1 MSFVLWQADA
11 GVGVASARQVLRAD
25 EVAPLQEANA
35 LVQALA
41 QTCQGQTRRLQ
52 NELEAAHRGGLAQG
66 LEDGRRLAQQELA
79 QALAG
84 LEVKAAQE
92 RDQQRAAV
100 AALALQ
106 VARKI
111 IGELP
116 QAERLSALAAHAAQE
131 LLPAR
136 TLRLHVAPA
145 MVEAVRER
153 VAALA
158 QPATG
163 LVHARV
169 LADPGLGPDACRL
182 ETDLGS
188 ADASL
193 QAQLDRLASALGVGP
208 TP

>member
-1 MSFVLWQADA
+1 MSFVLWQVDA
-11 GVGVASARQVLRAD
+11 GMGVASARQVLRAD

-41 QTCQGQTRRLQ
+41 QACHGQSRRLQ
-52 NELEAAHRGGLAQG
+52 TELEAAHRRGLTQG
-66 LEDGRRLAQQELA
+66 LEEGRRQAQQELA
-79 QALAG
+79 QALAS
-84 LEVKAAQE
+84 LEAKAAQE

-111 IGELP
+111 LGELP

-145 MVEAVRER
+145 MLEPVRER
-153 VAALA
+153 LAALA

-163 LVHARV
+163 LVQARV

-193 QAQLDRLASALGVGP
+193 QAQLERLASALGVGP
-208 TP
+208 AA

>member
-11 GVGVASARQVLRAD
+11 AVGVASARQVLRAD

-52 NELEAAHRGGLAQG
+52 NELEAAHRRGLAQG
-66 LEDGRRLAQQELA
+66 LEDGRRQAQQELA

-84 LEVKAAQE
+84 LEAKAAQE

-163 LVHARV
+163 LVQARV